1 MNNEF
6 DTSTFE
12 LLVHLLE
19 VSVVLG
25 IGVII
30 YITKKYS
37 GKINAKLEKEK
48 LNELEILSDK

>member
-1 MNNEF
+1 MNQV
-6 DTSTFE
+6 DTATFE

-30 YITKKYS
+30 YITKKH
-37 GKINAKLEKEK
+37 GNKMNKNLPKE
-48 LNELEILSDK
+48 LADEVEVLSDK

>member
-1 MNNEF
+1 MTAL
-6 DTSTFE
+6 DTSSFE

-30 YITKKYS
+30 YITKKH
-37 GKINAKLEKEK
+37 GNKMNKNLPKEFTD
-48 LNELEILSDK
+48 EMEILSDK

>member
-1 MNNEF
+1 MNNSL

-12 LLVHLLE
+12 LFVHLLE

-37 GKINAKLEKEK
+37 GKINSRMEKEK
-48 LNELEILSDK
+48 LDELEILSDK